1 MEGAERVE
9 PERARES
16 LARLELAFVMGRSGS
31 EFFFRVPLQRAL
43 ILADDT
49 EVLLRSELRAIS

>member
-1 MEGAERVE
+1 
-9 PERARES
+9 
-16 LARLELAFVMGRSGS
+16 MGRSGS